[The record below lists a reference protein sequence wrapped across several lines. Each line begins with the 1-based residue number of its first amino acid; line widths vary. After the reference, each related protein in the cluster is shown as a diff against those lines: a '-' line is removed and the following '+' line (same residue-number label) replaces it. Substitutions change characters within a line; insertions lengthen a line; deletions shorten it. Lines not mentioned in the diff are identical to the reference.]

1 MFIKQEFNFVGC
13 EAKFFW
19 LLVRHGTRNPGDDDI
34 WEMKTRGVEVQEAI
48 ITNHNQGR
56 GNIPTFIHQQY
67 YALVKFPNKYYTFTD
82 R

>member
-1 MFIKQEFNFVGC
+1 MFMNSEFNVVGC

-56 GNIPTFIHQQY
+56 GNIPAFIY
-67 YALVKFPNKYYTFTD
+67 
-82 R
+82 